1 MASPMADPSCLAL
14 VAENWDAVRKANKHP
29 ITNAVRIRDCTFHGR
44 VVLGQ
49 FDDSLV
55 LIDGVP
61 FRTGCYRST
70 ISNATVLDHAL
81 VQDTTLLQNV
91 LVDEHAVVLGCGS
104 VLCAGE
110 TAFGNGQTLHVG
122 VEIGGRDLR
131 VIADMPFQCT

>member
-1 MASPMADPSCLAL
+1 M
-14 VAENWDAVRKANKHP
+14 
-29 ITNAVRIRDCTFHGR
+29 
-44 VVLGQ
+44 LGQ
-49 FDDSLV
+49 FGESPV

-70 ISNATVLDHAL
+70 ISNATILDHAL
-81 VQDTTLLQNV
+81 VQDTTLLHNV

-104 VLCAGE
+104 VISVGE

-131 VIADMPFQCT
+131 VIADMPFQCTWMLSMPSV